1 MPANTGKRGERD
13 LPASLRPFGRRR
25 SRRRRRRQGTCE
37 NCMSA
42 DCQINPILAYLDRG
56 TACLPYAGKR
66 LRPACCIGKG
76 DRLVFSMRPQL
87 LSSRNFLVPS
97 RQDAKGPADYWRV
110 LEQPRWRISWA
121 RSMITEVSTGIRYI
135 CRFDRIVGGYQGLS
149 SRMAR

>member
-1 MPANTGKRGERD
+1 MRKLHERGLPDKPDTVRKVRD
-13 LPASLRPFGRRR
+13 GRVLRMVMCCLGH
-25 SRRRRRRQGTCE
+25 
-37 NCMSA
+37 
-42 DCQINPILAYLDRG
+42 ILAYLDRG